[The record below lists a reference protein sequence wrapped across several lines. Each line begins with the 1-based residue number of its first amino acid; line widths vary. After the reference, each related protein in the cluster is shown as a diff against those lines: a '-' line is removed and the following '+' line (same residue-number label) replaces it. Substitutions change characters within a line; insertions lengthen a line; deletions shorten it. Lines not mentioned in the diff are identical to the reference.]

1 MTQNLDKISQES
13 SVLLWNNTVIYMWV
27 WYFEVPLFEHI
38 HHDTSYCINF
48 QWKTMKTKY
57 TYSCTQERN
66 CCVRLFRPNETVWL
80 EYLAKTFSPRIQSII
95 LLLYILFI
103 LHPETIFLNLKFLT
117 AMLISNWMIF
127 KGTLHSPK

>member
-1 MTQNLDKISQES
+1 MKDNENKIH
-13 SVLLWNNTVIYMWV
+13 
-27 WYFEVPLFEHI
+27 LFMHPR
-38 HHDTSYCINF
+38 
-48 QWKTMKTKY
+48 TK
-57 TYSCTQERN
+57 E
-66 CCVRLFRPNETVWL
+66 RLFRPNETVWL
-80 EYLAKTFSPRIQSII
+80 EYLVKTFSPRIQSII